1 MSTAGIHP
9 GGKVGHYEIVSRLGE
24 GGMGQVWLA
33 RDTRLERQVALKVL
47 PPDLRDE
54 PDRRRRFLQEA
65 RVASSLNHPNICYLH
80 ELGETEGFSYIAM
93 EYVEGESLAKIIAGR
108 APLPADELVSISLQ
122 IADALEA
129 AHARGIVHRDIKPA
143 NIMVTPRGH
152 VKVLD
157 FGLARVR
164 MAEPESEPTQ
174 FLTVAGSLLGT
185 VHYMSPEQALGREV
199 DGRSDIFSLGT
210 VMYEMAT
217 GRLPFAGPGTP
228 EVIARILNDQPEA
241 IARFN
246 YSLPPEFERA
256 VRKCLEKDRERRYQT
271 ARDLIVD
278 LRNLERDR
286 GSSAGASQMEAGP
299 AAIRAVIVDDE
310 ELARMVL
317 REFAGKTRDIT
328 IVAECSNGFEAVK
341 TVAEHKP
348 DVVFLD
354 VQMPK
359 LDGFEVLE
367 LIDEDV
373 SVVFCT
379 AFDQYA
385 MRAFDANALDYLLK
399 PFSLD
404 RFQTAVERVRE
415 RVVHRTAPQRPPAQ
429 DLAAAARPPQQYAN
443 RIVVK
448 DGTRVHV
455 IPVGQLDCVEAQDDY
470 VGLHTQGKTW
480 LKQQTITSLEGQLDP
495 QQFIRVHR
503 SWIVNFERVTRI
515 EPYSKDSRVAIL
527 ADGTKVPVSRA
538 GYDRLRVLLDEKA

>member
-1 MSTAGIHP
+1 
-9 GGKVGHYEIVSRLGE
+9 
-24 GGMGQVWLA
+24 
-33 RDTRLERQVALKVL
+33 
-47 PPDLRDE
+47 
-54 PDRRRRFLQEA
+54 
-65 RVASSLNHPNICYLH
+65 
-80 ELGETEGFSYIAM
+80 
-93 EYVEGESLAKIIAGR
+93 
-108 APLPADELVSISLQ
+108 
-122 IADALEA
+122 
-129 AHARGIVHRDIKPA
+129 
-143 NIMVTPRGH
+143 
-152 VKVLD
+152 
-157 FGLARVR
+157 
-164 MAEPESEPTQ
+164 
-174 FLTVAGSLLGT
+174 
-185 VHYMSPEQALGREV
+185 V

-286 GSSAGASQMEAGP
+286 GSPAPAGSAEAGH
-299 AAIRAVIVDDE
+299 AVIRAIIVDDE
-310 ELARMVL
+310 DLARAVL
-317 REFAGKTRDIT
+317 REFAGKTKDVAV
-328 IVAECSNGFEAVK
+328 VAECSNGFEAVK
-341 TVAEHKP
+341 TIAAHKP

-367 LIDEDV
+367 LIDDGV

-399 PFSLD
+399 PFSLE

-415 RVVHRTAPQRPPAQ
+415 RIGHAAPQRPSGQ
-429 DLAAAARPPQQYAN
+429 DLAVAARPPQQYAN

-455 IPVGQLDCVEAQDDY
+455 IPVAQLDCVEAQDDY

-480 LKQQTITSLEGQLDP
+480 LKQQTITSLEAQLDP

-538 GYDRLRVLLDEKA
+538 GYDRLRALLDEKS

>member
-1 MSTAGIHP
+1 MNTTAIQAGT
-9 GGKVGHYEIVSRLGE
+9 VLAHYEVVSRLGA

-33 RDTRLERQVALKVL
+33 RDTRLDRQVALKVL
-47 PPDLRDE
+47 PPELRE
-54 PDRRRRFLQEA
+54 NADRLRRFLQEA
-65 RVASSLNHPNICYLH
+65 RIASSLSHPNICYLH
-80 ELGETEGFSYIAM
+80 EIGEAAGVSWIAM
-93 EYVEGESLAKIIAGR
+93 EYVEGESLAKILAAR
-108 APLPADELVSISLQ
+108 APLPVDELIALSLQ
-122 IADALEA
+122 IADALDA
-129 AHARGIVHRDIKPA
+129 AWARGIVHRDIKPA

-164 MAEPESEPTQ
+164 MAEPEVEPTQ
-174 FLTVAGSLLGT
+174 LLTMAGALLGT
-185 VHYMSPEQALGREV
+185 VHYMSPEQALGRDV

-241 IARFN
+241 MARFN
-246 YSLPPEFERA
+246 YSLPPEFEHA
-256 VRKCLEKDRERRYQT
+256 IRKCLEKDRERRYQS
-271 ARDLIVD
+271 ARELMVD
-278 LRNLERDR
+278 LRNIERDR
-286 GSSAGASQMEAGP
+286 GAGP
-299 AAIRAVIVDDE
+299 GGAPGETGRTVIRAIIVDDE
-310 ELARMVL
+310 DLARAVL
-317 REFAGKTRDIT
+317 REFAGSTKDMTVIG
-328 IVAECSNGFEAVK
+328 ECANGFEAVK
-341 TVAEHKP
+341 AIAEHKP

-367 LIDEDV
+367 LIDDDV
-373 SVVFCT
+373 SVIFCT

-385 MRAFDANALDYLLK
+385 MRAFDAHALDYLLK
-399 PFSLD
+399 PFSLE
-404 RFQTAVERVRE
+404 RFQSAVDRVRE
-415 RVVHRTAPQRPPAQ
+415 RLGHVAPRPPAPE
-429 DLAAAARPPQQYAN
+429 LAAAARPPQQYAN

-455 IPVGQLDCVEAQDDY
+455 IPVAQLDCAEAQDDY

-480 LKQQTITSLEGQLDP
+480 LKQQTITSLEATLDP

-538 GYDRLRVLLDEKA
+538 GYERLKVLLDEKG

>member
-1 MSTAGIHP
+1 MNTAAIQP
-9 GGKVGHYEIVSRLGE
+9 GTVLGQYEIVSRLGE

-47 PPDLRDE
+47 PLDLRE
-54 PDRRRRFLQEA
+54 NQDRLRRFLQEA
-65 RVASSLNHPNICYLH
+65 RIASSLSHPNICYLH
-80 ELGETEGFSYIAM
+80 EIGEASGVSYIAM
-93 EYVEGESLAKIIAGR
+93 EYVEGESLAKIITAR
-108 APLPADELVSISLQ
+108 APLPIEELVSLSAQ
-122 IADALEA
+122 IADALDA
-129 AHARGIVHRDIKPA
+129 AWARGIVHRDIKPA

-164 MAEPESEPTQ
+164 MAEPEKESTQ
-174 FLTVAGSLLGT
+174 LLTVAGALMGT
-185 VHYMSPEQALGREV
+185 VHYMSPEQALGRDV

-228 EVIARILNDQPEA
+228 EVIARILNEQPEA
-241 IARFN
+241 MARFN
-246 YSLPPEFERA
+246 YSLPQEFERV

-271 ARDLIVD
+271 ARDLMVD

-286 GSSAGASQMEAGP
+286 GSASVGVGGEP
-299 AAIRAVIVDDE
+299 AHPVVRAMIVDDE
-310 ELARMVL
+310 DLARAVL
-317 REFAGKTRDIT
+317 REFANSTKDMVVIG
-328 IVAECSNGFEAVK
+328 ECANGFEAVK
-341 TVAEHKP
+341 AIAEHKP

-367 LIDEDV
+367 LIDDDV
-373 SVVFCT
+373 SVIFCT

-385 MRAFDANALDYLLK
+385 MKAFDAQALDYLLK
-399 PFSLD
+399 PFSLE

-415 RVVHRTAPQRPPAQ
+415 RIGHVAPRPVATE
-429 DLAAAARPPQQYAN
+429 LAAAARPPQQYAN

-448 DGTRVHV
+448 DGTRVQV
-455 IPVGQLDCVEAQDDY
+455 IPVAQLDCVEAQDDY

-480 LKQQTITSLEGQLDP
+480 LKQQTITSLETTLDP

-515 EPYSKDSRVAIL
+515 EPYSKDSRMAIL

-538 GYDRLRVLLDEKA
+538 GYERLKVLLDEKG

>member
-1 MSTAGIHP
+1 VRLNIGAIQP
-9 GGKVGHYEIVSRLGE
+9 GTLLGRYEILARLGE

-33 RDTRLERQVALKVL
+33 RDTVLERQVALKVL
-47 PPDLRDE
+47 PPDLRE
-54 PDRRRRFLQEA
+54 NADRLRRFLQEA
-65 RVASSLNHPNICYLH
+65 RIASSLSHPNICYLH
-80 ELGETEGFSYIAM
+80 EIGEADGVSYIAM
-93 EYVEGESLAKIIAGR
+93 EYVEGESLSKIIADR
-108 APLPADELVSISLQ
+108 APLPVDELVSISSQ
-122 IADALEA
+122 VADALDA
-129 AHARGIVHRDIKPA
+129 AWSRGIVHRDIKPA
-143 NIMVTPRGH
+143 NIMVTPRGN

-164 MAEPESEPTQ
+164 MAEPEREPTQ
-174 FLTVAGSLLGT
+174 LLTVAGALMGT
-185 VHYMSPEQALGREV
+185 VHYLSPEQALGRDV

-241 IARFN
+241 MARFN
-246 YSLPPEFERA
+246 YALPPEFERA
-256 VRKCLEKDRERRYQT
+256 VRKCLEKDRERRYQS
-271 ARDLIVD
+271 ARDLMVD

-286 GSSAGASQMEAGP
+286 SSGP
-299 AAIRAVIVDDE
+299 VSAVESARAVIRAMIVDDE
-310 ELARMVL
+310 DLARAIL
-317 REFAGKTRDIT
+317 REFANSTKDIA
-328 IVAECSNGFEAVK
+328 IVGECSNGFEAVK
-341 TVAEHKP
+341 SIAEHKP

-367 LIDEDV
+367 LIDDDV
-373 SVVFCT
+373 AVIFCT

-385 MRAFDANALDYLLK
+385 MRAFDAHALDYLLK
-399 PFSLD
+399 PFSLE
-404 RFQTAVERVRE
+404 RFQTAVDRVRE
-415 RVVHRTAPQRPPAQ
+415 RVGHTASRPAAQ
-429 DLAAAARPPQQYAN
+429 ELAAAARPPQQYAN

-455 IPVGQLDCVEAQDDY
+455 IPVAQLDCVEAQDDY

-480 LKQQTITSLEGQLDP
+480 LKQQTITSLEATLDP

-538 GYDRLRVLLDEKA
+538 GYERLKVLLDEKG

>member
-1 MSTAGIHP
+1 MNTSTIQP
-9 GGKVGHYEIVSRLGE
+9 GTVLGQYEIVSRLGE

-47 PPDLRDE
+47 PLELRDN
-54 PDRRRRFLQEA
+54 PDRLRRFLQEA
-65 RVASSLNHPNICYLH
+65 RIASSLSHPNICYLH
-80 ELGETEGFSYIAM
+80 EIGEAGGVSWIAM
-93 EYVEGESLAKIIAGR
+93 EYVEGESLARIVAAR
-108 APLPADELVSISLQ
+108 APLPVEEMVSISLQ
-122 IADALEA
+122 IADALDA
-129 AHARGIVHRDIKPA
+129 AWARGIVHRDIKPA
-143 NIMVTPRGH
+143 NVMVTPRGH

-164 MAEPESEPTQ
+164 MAEPEKEATQ
-174 FLTVAGSLLGT
+174 LLTVAGALLGT
-185 VHYMSPEQALGREV
+185 VHYMSPEQALGRDV

-228 EVIARILNDQPEA
+228 EVIAHILNDQPEA
-241 IARFN
+241 MARFN
-246 YSLPPEFERA
+246 YSLPQEFERA
-256 VRKCLEKDRERRYQT
+256 VRKCLEKDRERRYQS
-271 ARDLIVD
+271 ARELMVD

-286 GSSAGASQMEAGP
+286 GSGPVSGPGEAGRTV
-299 AAIRAVIVDDE
+299 IRAMIVDDE
-310 ELARMVL
+310 DLARAVL
-317 REFAGKTRDIT
+317 REFANSTKDIAV
-328 IVAECSNGFEAVK
+328 IGECANGFEAVK
-341 TVAEHKP
+341 SIAEHKP

-367 LIDEDV
+367 LIDDDV
-373 SVVFCT
+373 SVIFCT

-385 MRAFDANALDYLLK
+385 MRAFDAHALDYLLK
-399 PFSLD
+399 PFSLE
-404 RFQTAVERVRE
+404 RFQTAVDRVRE
-415 RVVHRTAPQRPPAQ
+415 RVGHAAPRPSAQ

-455 IPVGQLDCVEAQDDY
+455 IPVAQLDCVEAQDDY

-480 LKQQTITSLEGQLDP
+480 LKQQTITSLEATLDP

-515 EPYSKDSRVAIL
+515 EPYSKDSRMAIL

-538 GYDRLRVLLDEKA
+538 GYERLKVLLDEKG

>member
-1 MSTAGIHP
+1 MNTTAIQP
-9 GGKVGHYEIVSRLGE
+9 GTVLGQYEIVSRLGE

-33 RDTRLERQVALKVL
+33 RDTRLERHVALKVL
-47 PPDLRDE
+47 PLELRE
-54 PDRRRRFLQEA
+54 NPDRLRRFLQEA
-65 RVASSLNHPNICYLH
+65 RIASSLSHPNICYLH
-80 ELGETEGFSYIAM
+80 EIGEAGGVSWIAM
-93 EYVEGESLAKIIAGR
+93 EYVEGESLAKIVAAR
-108 APLPADELVSISLQ
+108 APLPVDEMVSISLQ
-122 IADALEA
+122 IADALDA
-129 AHARGIVHRDIKPA
+129 AWARGIVHRDIKPA
-143 NIMVTPRGH
+143 NVMVTPRGH

-164 MAEPESEPTQ
+164 MAEPEKEATQ
-174 FLTVAGSLLGT
+174 LLTVAGALLGT
-185 VHYMSPEQALGREV
+185 VHYMSPEQALGRDV
-199 DGRSDIFSLGT
+199 DGRSDVFSLGT

-228 EVIARILNDQPEA
+228 EVIAHILNDQPEA
-241 IARFN
+241 MARFN
-246 YSLPPEFERA
+246 YSLPQEFERA
-256 VRKCLEKDRERRYQT
+256 VRKCLEKDRERRYQS
-271 ARDLIVD
+271 ARELMVD

-286 GSSAGASQMEAGP
+286 GSGP
-299 AAIRAVIVDDE
+299 VSGPGESGRTVIRAMIVDDE
-310 ELARMVL
+310 DLARAVL
-317 REFAGKTRDIT
+317 REFANSTKDIAV
-328 IVAECSNGFEAVK
+328 IGECANGFEAVK
-341 TVAEHKP
+341 SIAEHKP

-367 LIDEDV
+367 LIDDDV
-373 SVVFCT
+373 SVIFCT

-385 MRAFDANALDYLLK
+385 MRAFDAHALDYLLK
-399 PFSLD
+399 PFSLE
-404 RFQTAVERVRE
+404 RFQTAVDRVRE
-415 RVVHRTAPQRPPAQ
+415 RVGHAAPRPSAQ

-455 IPVGQLDCVEAQDDY
+455 IPVAQLDCVEAQDDY

-480 LKQQTITSLEGQLDP
+480 LKQQTITSLEATLDP

-515 EPYSKDSRVAIL
+515 EPYSKDSRLAIL

-538 GYDRLRVLLDEKA
+538 GYERLKVLLDEKG

>member
-1 MSTAGIHP
+1 MNTSIQP
-9 GGKVGHYEIVSRLGE
+9 GTLLGHYEIVSRLGE

-33 RDTRLERQVALKVL
+33 RDTKLDRQVALKVL
-47 PPDLRDE
+47 PLELRDNA
-54 PDRRRRFLQEA
+54 DRLKRFLQEA
-65 RVASSLNHPNICYLH
+65 RIASSLSHPNICYLH
-80 ELGETEGFSYIAM
+80 EIGEAGDISYIAM
-93 EYVEGESLAKIIAGR
+93 EYIEGESLARVISTR
-108 APLPADELVSISLQ
+108 APLPVDELVSIALQ

-129 AHARGIVHRDIKPA
+129 ASTRGIVHRDIKPA

-164 MAEPESEPTQ
+164 VMEPETEPTQ
-174 FLTVAGSLLGT
+174 LVTMAGALMGT
-185 VHYMSPEQALGREV
+185 VHYMSPEQALGRDV

-241 IARFN
+241 MARFN
-246 YSLPPEFERA
+246 YSLPVEFERA
-256 VRKCLEKDRERRYQT
+256 VRKCLEKDRERRYQS

-286 GSSAGASQMEAGP
+286 GPGPVSVMGEAARP
-299 AAIRAVIVDDE
+299 VVRAMIVDDE
-310 ELARMVL
+310 DLARAVL
-317 REFAGKTRDIT
+317 REFASATKDLMVIG
-328 IVAECSNGFEAVK
+328 ECSNGFEAVK
-341 TVAEHKP
+341 SIAEHKP

-367 LIDEDV
+367 LIDDDV
-373 SVVFCT
+373 AVVFCT

-385 MRAFDANALDYLLK
+385 MKAFDAHALDYLLK
-399 PFSLD
+399 PFTLE
-404 RFQTAVERVRE
+404 RFQTAVDRVRE
-415 RVVHRTAPQRPPAQ
+415 KVGHTAARPMAQ
-429 DLAAAARPPQQYAN
+429 ELAAAARPPQQYAT

-448 DGTRVHV
+448 DGTRVNV
-455 IPVGQLDCVEAQDDY
+455 IPVAQLDCVEAQDDY

-480 LKQQTITSLEGQLDP
+480 LKQQTITSLEATLDP

-538 GYDRLRVLLDEKA
+538 GYDRLKVLLEEKG